1 MAELLPS
8 HTRRK
13 GLVSISDVAQARA
26 LTAAGRL
33 QGEHGRD
40 VNVWRGVPYARPP
53 VGPLRFAPPE
63 PPQPWSGVRDATH
76 FGAVAP
82 QVPSHPLLAEDGPQ
96 SEDCLTLNVWA
107 PASPGPHPVLVWIH
121 GGALVTGSGRR
132 PTYDGTS
139 FARHGVVLVTLNYRL
154 GPLGFLYLGEA
165 APGSANVGLLDQV
178 AALTWIARNIGT
190 FGGDPGRVTV
200 AGESAGALSVATLL
214 CMPAAR
220 GLFQQAILE
229 SFIPV
234 YRDRAQADRDTRQ
247 VLDRLAIRGD
257 ALSALRATP
266 VETLLAAYQRGVA
279 WPTVDGTT
287 LPQTLWETIASGRS
301 MKVPLLV
308 GSNKD
313 EIRLWSALDPAWHTD
328 DPKKLV
334 ALFEQTWGPIT
345 AVEHTHYV
353 AGRGGPDLFNGLMQ
367 LGTMRAFQFP
377 AQRLA
382 AAQAHEAPTWV
393 YRFDWES
400 PAFDGRLKACHAMEL
415 PFVFNTWD
423 APGTELL
430 TGSSPDR
437 SHLADQM
444 HQAWIAFAQ
453 HGDPNTPALPLW
465 PPYDAVERPT
475 MLFASQ
481 SRVAEDPDAAAR
493 QLQEQLQTVP

>member
-1 MAELLPS
+1 M
-8 HTRRK
+8 
-13 GLVSISDVAQARA
+13 SDHLAARA
-26 LTAAGRL
+26 LTDAGWL
-33 QGEHGRD
+33 HGEPGRA

-53 VGPLRFAPPE
+53 VGALRFHPPE
-63 PPQPWSGVRDATH
+63 PVEPWVGVRDALH

-139 FARHGVVLVTLNYRL
+139 FARHGVILVTLNYRL
-154 GPLGFLYLGEA
+154 GPLGFLYLGGIA
-165 APGSANVGLLDQV
+165 AGSANLGLLDQV
-178 AALTWIARNIGT
+178 AALTWVVRNIDA

-200 AGESAGALSVATLL
+200 AGESAGALSIATLL

-234 YRDRAQADRDTRQ
+234 YRDRGQADRDTEAF
-247 VLDRLAIRGD
+247 LARLEIRGD
-257 ALSALRATP
+257 PAPALQALP

-279 WPTVDGTT
+279 WPTVDGIT
-287 LPQTLWETIASGRS
+287 LPHTLWETVARGGS

-313 EIRLWSALDPAWHTD
+313 EIRLWSVLDPAWHTD
-328 DPKKLV
+328 DPHKLV
-334 ALFEQTWGPIT
+334 TLFEQTWGPIT
-345 AVEHTHYV
+345 AAEHTHYV
-353 AGRGGPDLFNGLMQ
+353 AGRAGPDLFDGLMQ

-382 AAQAHEAPTWV
+382 AAQAGESPTWV

-400 PAFDGRLKACHAMEL
+400 TALDGRLKACHAMEL
-415 PFVFNTWD
+415 PFVFNTWK

-437 SHLADQM
+437 SRLANQM

-453 HGDPNTPALPLW
+453 HGDPNTPELPHW
-465 PPYDAVERPT
+465 PPYDAGKRPT
-475 MLFASQ
+475 MLFAGE
-481 SRVAEDPDAAAR
+481 SRMAEDPDAAAR